1 MERQQR
7 GHFSLMVNNPP
18 SHVMWK
24 SFQNTRET
32 LNSPKDAMR
41 TTPTSVGSTARF
53 APDATPHLDEETVE
67 TIVRIQVDHWGL
79 LPCRKTM
86 ALLWVV
92 MVGCYV
98 SPLVIPYEIQP
109 LVGLLPL
116 IPIATLCILPVL
128 MWVRYVLR
136 SIETRAIN
144 LDSPKEKEAIKRVRR
159 LLHWHIFNSPDVH
172 KVNELRAHQGLS
184 RKEAMV
190 AMLKEYLLKEFKVQE
205 LPSRLS

>member
-7 GHFSLMVNNPP
+7 GHFSLLVNTPP

-32 LNSPKDAMR
+32 LNSPKVAMR
-41 TTPTSVGSTARF
+41 TTPASVGSTARF
-53 APDATPHLDEETVE
+53 APDTTSHLDEETLE

-92 MVGCYV
+92 MLGCYV
-98 SPLVIPYEIQP
+98 SPLVPYEMQP

-116 IPIATLCILPVL
+116 IPIATLCILPAL

-136 SIETRAIN
+136 SIKTRAIN
-144 LDSPKEKEAIKRVRR
+144 LDSPKEKEAIKRVRH
-159 LLHWHIFNSPDVH
+159 LLHWHIFRGGDVT
-172 KVNELRAHQGLS
+172 KIKELRLSGGLS
-184 RKEAMV
+184 YREAMV
-190 AMLKEYLLKEFKVQE
+190 TMLKEHLQRDFA
-205 LPSRLS
+205 